1 MSAASSTVKRGFL
14 VPEVVQTSSMDCGVA
29 AIKCLLEG
37 FGIRVSY
44 GRLRE
49 ACQTDVDGTSIDTME
64 EIVKQLGL
72 EADQEMLPVDHLLVA
87 EAEALPAIVVVRLP
101 NGFTHFVVLWRRHGR
116 FVQMMDPGS
125 GRRWMTCE
133 EFINNSYLHLAPV
146 PASAWRA
153 WAGSEGFLR
162 TLRRRLKDIGMQDSG
177 KAHIDAALSDKS
189 WHTIAAL
196 DASARMVASIIRS
209 GGLRHGRNAA
219 NVLVALFEQAKEET
233 PGQSDT
239 IPSPYWLVRPASPES
254 DEELL
259 FRGVILV
266 RVRRRRAVAPNQ
278 SAAARAGGAAESPAL
293 CREVA
298 AAIDERPAQPGREI
312 LRRLRADGLLTPS
325 AVVMALTLAAMGGVV
340 EAILFRGLLDLRRE
354 LSLVEQRFAAISA
367 LVVFMT
373 ALLFI
378 ELPMAAVIY
387 RLGRRLEAR
396 LRMAFLEKI
405 PRLGDRYFQ
414 SRPTSDMAERS
425 HSIYRIRL
433 LPGLGG
439 QLIRTVMELLV
450 TAAGI
455 IWLDPGSA
463 PIAIT
468 AAALAVALPL
478 LVQGPIA
485 ERDLRVRTFTGS
497 LSRFYL
503 DALLGLVAVRTH
515 GAEKAIRREH
525 ESMLVEWARSSHA
538 LQRAVLS
545 VEAFQSLLGFGLVAW
560 LLLAYLSRA
569 GEANGVLLLLYW
581 SLNLP
586 VLGQEIA
593 QTARQYPSYR
603 NVTQRLLEPL
613 GAPEEVYAQEA
624 DSNFALASTDT
635 TRGIA
640 ITLQDVVV
648 RAGGHTILKKLDLS
662 VEAGSH
668 IAIVG
673 PSGAGKSSLV
683 GLLLGWHRAA
693 AGQVLI
699 DGAPID
705 GRLLDQ
711 LRRQTAWV
719 DPAVH
724 LWNRSFYENLHYG
737 APANPALS
745 LGQVIQEADLR
756 LVLENLPDVL
766 QTQLGEGGSL
776 LSGGEG
782 QRVRFGRAMMRSEA
796 RLVILDE
803 PFRGLT
809 REKRREFLART
820 RDLWRDA
827 TILCISHDVSE
838 TTGFERVLVVED
850 GRVVED
856 GAPGALAAQA
866 NSRYKAL
873 LEAEEAVL
881 QSLWSGDTWR
891 RLRLDR
897 GRLVT
902 SDKELTS

>member
-29 AIKCLLEG
+29 AIKCLVEG

-64 EIVKQLGL
+64 DIVKQLGL
-72 EADQEMLPVDHLLVA
+72 EADQEMLPVDHLLLA

-101 NGFTHFVVLWRRHGR
+101 NGFTHFVVLWRRHGG

-125 GRRWMTCE
+125 GRRWLTCE

-146 PASAWRA
+146 PAKAWRG

-177 KAHIDAALSDKS
+177 REHIDAALSDKS
-189 WHTIAAL
+189 WRTIAAL
-196 DASARMVASIIRS
+196 DAAARMVASIIRS
-209 GGLRHGRNAA
+209 GGLRRGSQAA
-219 NVLVALFEQAKEET
+219 NVLVALFEQAQRET

-239 IPSPYWLVRPASPES
+239 VPSPYWLVRRANTES

-259 FRGVILV
+259 FRGVVLV
-266 RVRRRRAVAPNQ
+266 RVRRRPTARHQ
-278 SAAARAGGAAESPAL
+278 SGAAKTVAVEPPVL
-293 CREVA
+293 CRELA
-298 AAIDERPAQPGREI
+298 AAIDEPPAQPGREI
-312 LRRLRADGLLTPS
+312 LRRLRADGLLTPT
-325 AVVMALTLAAMGGVV
+325 AVIFALALAAMGGVV

-354 LSLVEQRFAAISA
+354 LSLVEQRFAAITA
-367 LVVFMT
+367 LIAFMT
-373 ALLFI
+373 AILFI

-439 QLIRTVMELLV
+439 QLIRAVMELLV
-450 TAAGI
+450 TAGGI
-455 IWLDPGSA
+455 IWLDPRSA
-463 PIAIT
+463 PIAIIAT
-468 AAALAVALPL
+468 ALAVALPL

-503 DALLGLVAVRTH
+503 DALVGLVAVRTH

-545 VEAFQSLLGFGLVAW
+545 VECLQSVVGFGLVAW

-593 QTARQYPSYR
+593 QTSRQYPTYR

-613 GAPEEVYAQEA
+613 GAPEEVYDQQA
-624 DSNFALASTDT
+624 DPTVALTSTT
-635 TRGIA
+635 PTRGIA

-648 RAGGHTILKKLDLS
+648 RAGGHTILKKLDLD

-668 IAIVG
+668 VAIVG

-693 AGQVLI
+693 SGQVLI

-705 GRLLDQ
+705 GRVLDQ

-737 APANPALS
+737 APPNPSLS

-820 RDLWRDA
+820 RALWNDA

-838 TTGFERVLVVED
+838 TTVFERVLVVED

-856 GAPGALAAQA
+856 GEPGALASQI
-866 NSRYKAL
+866 NSRYKAM

-881 QSLWSGDTWR
+881 LGLWSGATWR

>member
-1 MSAASSTVKRGFL
+1 MSAASSTVKRDFL

-29 AIKCLLEG
+29 AIKCLVEG

-72 EADQEMLPVDHLLVA
+72 EADQEMLPVDHLLLA

-101 NGFTHFVVLWRRHGR
+101 NGFTHFVVLWRRHGG
-116 FVQMMDPGS
+116 FVQTMDPGS

-146 PASAWRA
+146 PAKAWRG

-177 KAHIDAALSDKS
+177 REHIDAALSDKS
-189 WHTIAAL
+189 WRTIAAL
-196 DASARMVASIIRS
+196 DAAARMVASIIRS
-209 GGLRHGRNAA
+209 GGLRSGAPAA
-219 NVLVALFEQAKEET
+219 KVLVALLEQVRGET

-239 IPSPYWLVRPASPES
+239 IPGPYWLVRPASPGS

-266 RVRRRRAVAPNQ
+266 RVRRRRPVAGHQ
-278 SAAARAGGAAESPAL
+278 SGAAKTAAVEPPAL
-293 CREVA
+293 CRELA
-298 AAIDERPAQPGREI
+298 AAIDEPPAQPGREI
-312 LRRLRADGLLTPS
+312 LRRLRADGLLMPS
-325 AVVMALTLAAMGGVV
+325 AVLLALALAAMGGVV

-354 LSLVEQRFAAISA
+354 LSLVEQRFAAITA
-367 LVVFMT
+367 LIVFMT

-439 QLIRTVMELLV
+439 QLMRATMELLV
-450 TAAGI
+450 TAGGI
-455 IWLDPGSA
+455 IWLDPRSA
-463 PIAIT
+463 PIAIIAT
-468 AAALAVALPL
+468 ALAVALPL

-503 DALLGLVAVRTH
+503 DALVGLVAVRTH

-545 VEAFQSLLGFGLVAW
+545 VECLQSLAGFGLVAW
-560 LLLAYLSRA
+560 LLLSYLARA

-593 QTARQYPSYR
+593 QTARQYPTYR

-613 GAPEEVYAQEA
+613 GAPEEVYDQET
-624 DSNFALASTDT
+624 DPALALTPT
-635 TRGIA
+635 TATRGIA
-640 ITLQDVVV
+640 ITLNDVVV
-648 RAGGHTILKKLDLS
+648 RAGGHTILKKLDLI

-668 IAIVG
+668 VAIVG

-693 AGQVLI
+693 SGQVLI

-705 GRLLDQ
+705 GAVLDQ

-737 APANPALS
+737 APLNPSFS

-820 RDLWRDA
+820 RDLWKDA

-856 GAPGALAAQA
+856 GKPGALASRV

-881 QSLWSGDTWR
+881 QGLWSGATWR